1 MSLKRDLNHD
11 TRPTTAKR
19 AIVHV
24 SEVMRQIELMSG
36 IRKRITSGYY
46 SRPDVLSEIADQL
59 SRRVKS

>member
-11 TRPTTAKR
+11 TRPSAKR
-19 AIVHV
+19 AVVHV

-36 IRKRITSGYY
+36 IRERIHSGYY
-46 SRPDVLSEIADQL
+46 SRPDVLSEIAEQL